1 MHCCGG
7 ISFLN
12 PKVMFP
18 FKVSGTEEVLLGF
31 FSPCLFPTRGFHNFI
46 GKQKA
51 QNNGNCWSIPDS
63 DAKPDE

>member
-1 MHCCGG
+1 
-7 ISFLN
+7 
-12 PKVMFP
+12 MFP